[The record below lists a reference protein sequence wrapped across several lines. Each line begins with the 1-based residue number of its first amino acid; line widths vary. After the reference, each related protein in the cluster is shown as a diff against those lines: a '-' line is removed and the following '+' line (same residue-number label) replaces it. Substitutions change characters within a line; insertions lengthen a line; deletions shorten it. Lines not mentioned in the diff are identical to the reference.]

1 MNHAEQQDALEA
13 HLQVG
18 RPDYSLAMKST
29 ADELGLT
36 EALAL
41 AVTVPA
47 GQVCLPAERYRVAS
61 IAGQEE

>member
-18 RPDYSLAMKST
+18 RPDYSLVMKSA

-41 AVTVPA
+41 AVTVRA
-47 GQVCLPAERYRVAS
+47 G
-61 IAGQEE
+61 